1 MIEKTLLLFRLSLT
15 SQYFKPSDVTC
26 FTYVV
31 QNCCPSNLCIILFS
45 KTFA

>member
-1 MIEKTLLLFRLSLT
+1 MTEKTSLLLML
-15 SQYFKPSDVTC
+15 SDVNC